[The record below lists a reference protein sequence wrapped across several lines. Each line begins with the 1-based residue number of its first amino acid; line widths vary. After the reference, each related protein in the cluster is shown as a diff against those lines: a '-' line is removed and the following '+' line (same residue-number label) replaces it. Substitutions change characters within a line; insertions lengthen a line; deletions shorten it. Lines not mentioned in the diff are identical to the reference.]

1 MFELIPKFCIYC
13 GRLES
18 FVCVRCQGL
27 FYEKSGFI
35 AAKGLDN
42 CLVGFVYNKALEYAI
57 KQIKYA
63 GYYRITQQLASIL
76 VNAHAAQ
83 ISDLLS
89 DSIAIPVPL
98 AKEKLQL
105 RGFNQAELLA
115 REILTSVTLQQTNH
129 ALQSNHAASH
139 PPILAPIIKRVS
151 HTTTQVGK
159 NKDWRRRNLSA
170 AFQIDYGVQVPL
182 PITEKPL
189 RKALLVDDIYTS
201 GITLE
206 ICADILRRNGFE
218 QVNGLVLASAKR
230 TIS

>member
-1 MFELIPKFCIYC
+1 MLPKFCIYC

-63 GYYRITQQLASIL
+63 GYYRIAGQLAGIL
-76 VNAHAAQ
+76 VEAHAAQ
-83 ISDLLS
+83 VNDLLN
-89 DSIAIPVPL
+89 DAIVIPVPL
-98 AKEKLQL
+98 AREKLQS

-115 REILTSVTLQQTNH
+115 REILASINSQ
-129 ALQSNHAASH
+129 QSNPAARQPH
-139 PPILAPIIKRVS
+139 ILAPIIKRVS

-170 AFQIDYGVQVPL
+170 AFQIDFEVQIPL
-182 PITEKPL
+182 PAGQNLP
-189 RKALLVDDIYTS
+189 RKALLIDDIYTS

-206 ICADILRRNGFE
+206 ICADILRSNGFE
-218 QVNGLVLASAKR
+218 QVNGLVLASAKK
-230 TIS
+230 TIGY